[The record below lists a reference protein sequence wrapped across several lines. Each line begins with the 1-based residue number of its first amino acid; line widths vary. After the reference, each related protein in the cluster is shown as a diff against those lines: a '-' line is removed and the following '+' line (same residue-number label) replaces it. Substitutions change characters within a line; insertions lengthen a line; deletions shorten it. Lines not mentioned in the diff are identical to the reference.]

1 VSIARS
7 FAQSPIARDVNVSAR
22 IQQFSDLLLVACLY
36 SAEQRATV
44 ESVKVSA
51 VLQQEARHI
60 SVSIHG
66 SQEHGFIVCARVC
79 ARIEENEDCVQPATL
94 SRSAQGQAIFGVYVC
109 APFEQQPHDIH
120 VTRAPA
126 FGCVDERAVELSRAG
141 GEEHGH
147 NWQASASRSPLQR
160 CPVAS
165 DIPIVLHS

>member
-79 ARIEENEDCVQPATL
+79 ARIEEQEDCVQQSML
-94 SRSAQGQAIFGVYVC
+94 CRSAQGQAILGVYVC

-126 FGCVDERAVELSRAG
+126 VGC
-141 GEEHGH
+141 EEHGH
-147 NWQASASRSPLQR
+147 GWQAAASRSPLQR

-165 DIPIVLHS
+165 DIPIVVYS